1 MINFGASALLGYR
14 FGTLNIGK
22 TREVP
27 LIPGDAKTRGLKM
40 LLAVSQ
46 KGGDILQIFFL
57 LSERYYEFPSCY

>member
-14 FGTLNIGK
+14 FGTLNIEK

-27 LIPGDAKTRGLKM
+27 LIPGEANTRSLKM
-40 LLAVSQ
+40 LTTVSQ
-46 KGGDILQIFFL
+46 KGDILQVFFF

>member
-27 LIPGDAKTRGLKM
+27 LTPGDAKTRGLKM

-46 KGGDILQIFFL
+46 KGGDI
-57 LSERYYEFPSCY
+57 